1 MLNLPAEG
9 VALITSTPTGRSRGW
24 LYTSLELRMSL
35 LAVWRLA
42 IDEDR
47 GMGLMPGD
55 ISGEESTVFCS
66 GTLSL
71 FSDEVAW
78 VGFAI

>member
-1 MLNLPAEG
+1 
-9 VALITSTPTGRSRGW
+9 
-24 LYTSLELRMSL
+24 MSL

-71 FSDEVAW
+71 FSDKV
-78 VGFAI
+78 VFFSVVFATQKKNHCKQC

>member
-1 MLNLPAEG
+1 
-9 VALITSTPTGRSRGW
+9 
-24 LYTSLELRMSL
+24 MSL

-55 ISGEESTVFCS
+55 TSGEESTVFCS

-71 FSDEVAW
+71 LSAEDVS
-78 VGFAI
+78 VDFAILKNARSVKKLLVRTKH